1 MDIPIIIEQLAAAE
15 GLPEGAIHAAREQR
29 AAAAPAFVDLV
40 ERYLANDADALAM
53 AEALFWV
60 FHLLGEWQEKSA
72 YRPLARLL
80 AIDPEELDEILGDA
94 ITGTSHRVMAAVFDG
109 DPQPLY
115 TIIEAED
122 ADPFVRSRMLETLA
136 MLVLRGELD
145 RAEVARYLR
154 DAVGRLQPQEA
165 TFVWYGWQ
173 SAIATLR
180 LEELT
185 SLVERAFERGLIDP
199 MEMKFAEHRSA
210 LEHALAHP
218 EAPWWLAAPNE
229 FAPFE
234 DTITELGSWYAFA
247 PEDPGRDAAEDIWEP
262 DFGVSEPAIN
272 PFKGVGRNDPC
283 PCGSGKKFKRCCL
296 A

>member
-1 MDIPIIIEQLAAAE
+1 MDIPTIIEQLAEAE
-15 GLPEGAIHAAREQR
+15 GLPEGAIHAARERR

-40 ERYLANDADALAM
+40 ERYLAADADA
-53 AEALFWV
+53 AEVAGALFWV
-60 FHLLGEWQEKSA
+60 FHLLGEWREKSA

-80 AIDPEELDEILGDA
+80 AMDAEELDEILGDA
-94 ITGTSHRVMAAVFDG
+94 ITSTSQRVMAAVFDG
-109 DPQPLY
+109 DPAPLY
-115 TIIEAED
+115 EVIEAEN
-122 ADPFVRSRMLETLA
+122 ADPFVRSCMLETLA
-136 MLVLRGELD
+136 MLVLRSELD

-154 DAVGRLQPQEA
+154 DAFSHLRPHEA

-173 SAIATLR
+173 SAIAALR

-199 MEMKFAEHRSA
+199 MEMKFAEHRCA

-218 EAPWWLAAPNE
+218 EAPWWLAAPKK

-234 DTITELGSWYAFA
+234 DTITELGSWYAFS
-247 PEDPGRDAAEDIWEP
+247 PKDLERDATEDIWEP
-262 DFGVSEPAIN
+262 DFEVSEPAIN
-272 PFKGVGRNDPC
+272 PFKGVGRDDPC